1 MGESYQYP
9 VYFQCRT
16 LLVGK
21 NRNKTERYFRVQRHS
36 GGGECGPLT
45 TVADNVYSIAF
56 RNQKD
61 QQEVLKRSKHEVEL
75 TDGRLVFTVRANLSP
90 PSSSHDTTA
99 AEPAE
104 DQQSIPEITAPLSGN
119 EVEEQPEEHKLPA
132 LKDSHDAE
140 ELLASGFYP
149 AEHHQ
154 KEEETLVRRL
164 SQTEA
169 VGEVGYWRGEEDQQC
184 GGTPDLS
191 HKDLHEVA
199 AQHYK
204 DEVSRA
210 RTAVVAG
217 ALVKTEMLDMED
229 KPCLVERLGTL
240 YLVEKTAVATYNLT
254 DDLQL
259 MVYQGDITTFGADA
273 LVNSSNEDLNH
284 CEGIAAALTQAGG
297 PDVQLEI
304 DSLRK
309 GKGQIPT
316 GEVVVTIGGNLPCKR
331 LLHAVGPV
339 AGKAAGEERV
349 LLERTVRS
357 ALNLAELMKFK
368 TIAMPC
374 IGSGVFGIPVTV
386 CSDAI
391 VCAVKEF
398 CNQGGK
404 SLKTISLIDD
414 RGEVVRA
421 LQEACDRHFL
431 GQSAAH
437 PTEHKDSLER
447 EFGSDGQNAAT
458 AGAPKG
464 LVQVE
469 IVQGTIESQQ
479 TDAVVSPMVFNDPL
493 STRVGNVLSK
503 ALGRHVTQRV
513 AQKSEEGEMGPGD
526 FILEENLTGVP
537 FGAVFFLNLVQW
549 DEEDDGTAVQVLR
562 LGINQIL
569 TSCESK
575 GFGSV
580 ALPALGAGI
589 ALRFPDPLVAR
600 VLLEE
605 ISKFEQ
611 ERTTSTP
618 VQVLLVLPD
627 PEAIEVFKSV
637 QEDLKYN
644 RCTENDL
651 ERDRHQDSSPTRIVL
666 LGKTGVGKSH
676 LANTILGEELF
687 TLYHSP
693 NSGTHTCQ
701 SETRTVS
708 GRSLTL
714 IDTPG
719 FFDTDKSKEELKPE
733 IMSCLTECAPGPHIF
748 LILLKVDRFTKQEQQ
763 LITEI
768 CDHFSED
775 ALKYAVIVFTHGEQL
790 KEGMKIE
797 EFVSQNEDLSNLVK
811 KCGGRC
817 HVFDNKHWSGDRQ
830 DGYRNNQVQLEAFL
844 QTVDRMMVEKNGS
857 YYTNDV
863 LRHVEERIQKQEK
876 QISREMAVYL
886 PPQEIRKQAKT
897 FVSNEF
903 LIQLAG
909 TTTGVLLGAFFG
921 VAALLEVVMK
931 VVKNPTE
938 VMKRVKTLTTMAP
951 AAAAVGG
958 EVAVVAAG
966 VVAGVTTLT
975 AAAAGGV
982 RGSVIG
988 QKACK
993 EAKTPM
999 EAIEKSYEAVMKE
1012 RSTFR
1017 MLPPN

>member
-1 MGESYQYP
+1 MGDSYQHP
-9 VYFQCRT
+9 VYFRCRT
-16 LLVGK
+16 LLVEK
-21 NRNKTERYFRVQRHS
+21 NRKKTESYFRVHRRS
-36 GGGECGPLT
+36 GGGDCGPLT
-45 TVADNVYSIAF
+45 TVAENVYSVAF

-61 QQEVLKRSKHEVEL
+61 QQEVLRRSKHVVEL
-75 TDGRLVFTVRANLSP
+75 TDGRLVLSVRGDL
-90 PSSSHDTTA
+90 SHDSTA
-99 AEPAE
+99 AAPAE
-104 DQQSIPEITAPLSGN
+104 NQQPIPEITAPLSGK
-119 EVEEQPEEHKLPA
+119 EVEQAEEHKRPA
-132 LKDSHDAE
+132 LKDSPDAA
-140 ELLASGFYP
+140 ELLTSGFYS
-149 AEHHQ
+149 AEHYQ

-164 SQTEA
+164 SQTDA
-169 VGEVGYWRGEEDQQC
+169 VGELSYWKGEEDQQC
-184 GGTPDLS
+184 GGTPDQS
-191 HKDLHEVA
+191 HKDLHEAA

-204 DEVSRA
+204 DEVSTA

-217 ALVKTEMLDMED
+217 TLVKTEMLDIED
-229 KPCLVERLGTL
+229 KPCLVESLGTL
-240 YLVEKTAVATYNLT
+240 HLAEKTAVATYNLT

-273 LVNSSNEDLNH
+273 LVSSSNEDLNH

-309 GKGQIPT
+309 RKGQIPT
-316 GEVVVTIGGNLPCKR
+316 GEVVATIGGNLPCRR

-339 AGKAAGEERV
+339 AGKAAGKERV
-349 LLERTVRS
+349 LLERTVWR
-357 ALNLAELMKFK
+357 ALSVAELMKFK
-368 TIAMPC
+368 SIAMPC
-374 IGSGVFGIPVTV
+374 IGSGVFGIPVAV

-391 VCAVKEF
+391 VCAVKGF
-398 CNQGGK
+398 CSEGGK

-421 LQEACDRHFL
+421 MLEACDRHL
-431 GQSAAH
+431 LEPSAAH

-447 EFGSDGQNAAT
+447 EFYSAGQNVARGAT
-458 AGAPKG
+458 AAAPKG
-464 LVQVE
+464 PVQVE
-469 IVQGTIESQQ
+469 VVQGTIESQQ

-493 STRVGNVLSK
+493 STRVGNILSK
-503 ALGRHVTQRV
+503 AIGRPVTQRV
-513 AQKSEEGEMGPGD
+513 KQKSEDKMGPGD
-526 FILEENLTGVP
+526 VILEENLTGVP

-549 DEEDDGTAVQVLR
+549 DAEDDGIAVQVLR

-580 ALPALGAGI
+580 ALPALGTGI
-589 ALRFPDPLVAR
+589 ALCFPVTLVAR

-611 ERTTSTP
+611 ERTTSAP
-618 VQVLLVLPD
+618 VRVLLVLPD
-627 PEAIEVFKSV
+627 PEDVEFFKSV
-637 QEDLKYN
+637 QEDIKYN

-676 LANTILGEELF
+676 LANTILGEEVF
-687 TLYHSP
+687 TICHSP

-708 GRSLTL
+708 GRCLTL

-733 IMSCLTECAPGPHIF
+733 IMRCLTECAPGPHIF
-748 LILLKVDRFTKQEQQ
+748 LILLRVDRFTRQEQQ
-763 LITEI
+763 VIKEI

-790 KEGMKIE
+790 QEGMKIE
-797 EFVSQNEDLSNLVK
+797 EFVSQKEDLSNLVK
-811 KCGGRC
+811 KCEGRC
-817 HVFDNKHWSGDRQ
+817 HVFDNKHWNGDRQ
-830 DGYRNNQVQLEAFL
+830 DDYRNNQVQLEAFL
-844 QTVDRMMVEKNGS
+844 QTVDKMMVEKNGS

-863 LRHVEERIQKQEK
+863 LRHVEERIQKQEQ
-876 QISREMAVYL
+876 QIRDLAVYL

-897 FVSNEF
+897 FVFNEF
-903 LIQLAG
+903 LIKLAG
-909 TTTGVLLGAFFG
+909 TATGALLGAFFG

-938 VMKRVKTLTTMAP
+938 VMKRVKNLTTMAP
-951 AAAAVGG
+951 AVAAAGS
-958 EVAVVAAG
+958 EVAVVATG
-966 VVAGVTTLT
+966 VVAGVATVT
-975 AAAAGGV
+975 AAVAGGA
-982 RGSVIG
+982 RGIAIG
-988 QKACK
+988 QEASK

-999 EAIEKSYEAVMKE
+999 EAIEKSYEAVMKA
-1012 RSTFR
+1012 RSTFGI
-1017 MLPPN
+1017 LPQN